1 MAKVLEDKAGAHAG
15 PLHQGPWKA
24 SYAPAKRTHRSRTT

>member
-1 MAKVLEDKAGAHAG
+1 MAKGLEGKAEAHAG

-24 SYAPAKRTHRSRTT
+24 SYAPALSSCLTV